1 MPKDSTSSST
11 NCPKSNGNY
20 DLLNPDDSPNT
31 LLDHVCNNLENH
43 SISYNLYYILKKF
56 I

>member
-1 MPKDSTSSST
+1 MPKDSSSSS
-11 NCPKSNGNY
+11 NYCPKSNGNY
-20 DLLNPDDSPNT
+20 DLLNPNDSPNT
-31 LLDHVCNNLENH
+31 LLNNVYNNLENH